1 MQGYPR
7 EMEQIQA
14 IQLASVN
21 RQNETI
27 REIVEREWNKLNN
40 FIRRRVSSEADA
52 EDILQEVLYQFTAA
66 MREDPIEKAASWL
79 FKTAGNKII
88 DWYRKIKP
96 ASLERLNEFS
106 GDEFD
111 SPSLR
116 LEDAAFEDTNSAEIL
131 FQRSEFWPMLEE
143 ILDELP
149 ENQREAFIMHE
160 LEQKS
165 FKEISEITGAGINTL
180 ISRKRYA
187 VLHLQKRLEDL
198 YEDL

>member
-1 MQGYPR
+1 
-7 EMEQIQA
+7 
-14 IQLASVN
+14 LASVN

-27 REIVEREWNKLNN
+27 REIVEREWKKLNN

-96 ASLERLNEFS
+96 ASLDRLNEFS

-111 SPSLR
+111 SPSLP

-143 ILDELP
+143 ILGELP

-165 FKEISEITGAGINTL
+165 FREISEITGAGINTL